1 MADTTTANDWAS
13 VKSEATA
20 KLETLKAEA
29 ATYQQQYDAQV
40 LTGRVS
46 LAVAGPLSNLKKQIS
61 ETEQIITNANNQ
73 IELAQDAPSGTRAN
87 PVTQASTPPVN
98 PEPGNNTD
106 FTPPEPDP
114 AWGVS
119 NYTPSNVSGSPESN
133 KTIDATNAQ
142 AALSTSTAG
151 SGVPADTGVT
161 AVATDTTPFGLANM
175 EPAGVAPSEENIP
188 GPTGTTPFALANM
201 EPASVPT
208 TDPGLYTPPVDT
220 PFALANMEPA
230 ALVPGSDPAL
240 AGTTAFDLANMEPQ
254 GDSGS
259 PGTNSGVTGSN
270 GSGGYPSVQTG
281 LDQSRSSGNLGR
293 EVPFPTTRDYRVRI
307 SLAPSAN
314 YLYNIATQKDLLYP
328 LKATRGVIYPYTPTI
343 NVTYSA
349 NYAQTDI
356 THSNYKMYNYT
367 GSSIDN
373 IQITGDFT
381 AQDINEA
388 NYVLAVMHFFR
399 SVTKMFYG
407 QDNEPIRG
415 VPPPLVYLT
424 GHGEYGFDNHPMVVT
439 NFTLNYP
446 TDCDYINAGPTY
458 NVNASLNPYTPPNFS
473 NSPSNTRLLTSG
485 LRPGG
490 VQPPPTFTV
499 QSNTKTDITRVP
511 TKLQISINAYPIVTR
526 NNISNN
532 FSLKE
537 YATGRLLKGSQNPV
551 GGGIW

>member
-1 MADTTTANDWAS
+1 MADTKTANDWAS

-20 KLETLKAEA
+20 KLEVLKAEA
-29 ATYQQQYDAQV
+29 ATLQQQYDAQA

-46 LAVAGPLSNLKKQIS
+46 LSVAGPLSNLKKQIS
-61 ETEQIITNANNQ
+61 EIELTISVANNQ
-73 IELAQDAPSGTRAN
+73 IELAQDAPAGTRAN

-106 FTPPEPDP
+106 YTQPEPDP

-119 NYTPSNVSGSPESN
+119 NYTPPGVSGTPESN
-133 KTIDATNAQ
+133 RTADATTAQ
-142 AALSTSTAG
+142 TALASNTAG
-151 SGVPADTGVT
+151 SQTPADTGVT
-161 AVATDTTPFGLANM
+161 AVATDTPFALANA
-175 EPAGVAPSEENIP
+175 EPAGVSPSDAGIP
-188 GPTGTTPFALANM
+188 GPTGTTPFSLANM

-208 TDPGLYTPPVDT
+208 TDPGLYTPPADT
-220 PFALANMEPA
+220 PFALANMEPESLA
-230 ALVPGSDPAL
+230 PGSDPAL
-240 AGTTAFDLANMEPQ
+240 AGTTAFDLANAEPQ
-254 GDSGS
+254 SGS
-259 PGTNSGVTGSN
+259 PGANAGVTGSN
-270 GSGGYPSVQTG
+270 GSGGYPSTQTG
-281 LDQSRSSGNLGR
+281 LNQSRSSGNLGR

-328 LKATRGVIYPYTPTI
+328 LKATRGVIFPYTPTI
-343 NVTYSA
+343 NITYSA
-349 NYAQTDI
+349 TYAQTDL
-356 THSNYKMYNYT
+356 THSNYKMHNYVS
-367 GSSIDN
+367 SSIES

-381 AQDINEA
+381 AQDVNEA
-388 NYVLAVMHFFR
+388 NYILATIHFFR

-407 QDNEPIRG
+407 QDNDPIRG

-446 TDCDYINAGPTY
+446 TDCDYINAGPGY
-458 NVNASLNPYTPPNFS
+458 NVNASLNPYTPPNFT
-473 NSPSNTRLLTSG
+473 NSSSNTRLLSSG

-490 VQPPPTFTV
+490 VQPPPTFSV
-499 QSNTKTDITRVP
+499 QSNTKSDITRVP
-511 TKLQISINAYPIVTR
+511 TKIQLSINALPVVTR
-526 NNISNN
+526 SNISNN